1 MGLYIRLNNQFVL
14 KKGKKYFLTDIKK
27 VSEWKGLTSKQKE
40 KSIGKDVTTKIKS
53 LIKKHGSKSN
63 MNFMTKP
70 SKKKIR
76 KTTRKHRVKGGWLPK
91 IKSLKKQSGGWG
103 GVVKPIKTKVQTG
116 GDWPAQSNS
125 ILE

>member
-1 MGLYIRLNNQFVL
+1 MLLYKMGLYIRLNNQFVL
-14 KKGKKYFLTDIKK
+14 KKGNKYFLTDIKK

-76 KTTRKHRVKGGWLPK
+76 KTVRKNKMKGG
-91 IKSLKKQSGGWG
+91 
-103 GVVKPIKTKVQTG
+103 T
-116 GDWPAQSNS
+116 
-125 ILE
+125 